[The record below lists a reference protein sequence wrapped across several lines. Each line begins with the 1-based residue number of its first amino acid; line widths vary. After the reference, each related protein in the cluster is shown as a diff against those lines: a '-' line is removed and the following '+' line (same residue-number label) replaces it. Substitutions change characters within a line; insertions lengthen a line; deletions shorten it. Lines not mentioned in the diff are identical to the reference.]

1 MFTGEKMVCLCLALG
16 KPLIRASS
24 PSPGQL
30 TLQER
35 GFVSAT
41 DFEFVFSH
49 FHVSGGISDQEAFCL
64 GLKDAIICLVPLQSP
79 DTGKENI
86 E

>member
-1 MFTGEKMVCLCLALG
+1 MVCPYLALG
-16 KPLIRASS
+16 EPLSRVSS

-49 FHVSGGISDQEAFCL
+49 FHTSEGIGDREAFCF
-64 GLKDAIICLVPLQSP
+64 GLKDAICPCVPCAFIKS
-79 DTGKENI
+79 
-86 E
+86 